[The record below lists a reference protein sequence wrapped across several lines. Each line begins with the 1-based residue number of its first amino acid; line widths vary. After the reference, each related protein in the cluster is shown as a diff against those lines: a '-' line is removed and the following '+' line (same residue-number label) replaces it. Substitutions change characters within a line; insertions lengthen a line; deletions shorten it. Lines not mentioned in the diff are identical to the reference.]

1 MVNAETEFELWS
13 EESFNKLPKKPMRL
27 INIHCMRTTQIQG
40 VEWKTIVGKRHE
52 SWNCNENA
60 MNMQWKCMILIVST
74 NV

>member
-1 MVNAETEFELWS
+1 MVSAETEFELWS

-52 SWNCNENA
+52 S
-60 MNMQWKCMILIVST
+60 
-74 NV
+74 